1 MKREYIAASKRTV
14 ERRICNLD
22 GEIRILST
30 GTGEVV
36 AVIPFRQ
43 KIDFDDVEAKED
55 TDDWTAEDYGK
66 YAVEQLIPAIGE
78 NVFRAI
84 GR

>member
-1 MKREYIAASKRTV
+1 MTAAV
-14 ERRICNLD
+14 L
-22 GEIRILST
+22 
-30 GTGEVV
+30 
-36 AVIPFRQ
+36 PFRQ
-43 KIDFDDVEAKED
+43 KLDFDDVEAKED
-55 TDDWTAEDYGK
+55 TDDWTAEDYGP